1 MARGMG
7 IHSHPGRPVG
17 HRQFNRLRLGAKAAL
32 ELTHQRR
39 ECLID
44 DISTTGARVRISPP
58 PVVGT
63 ISLLRFHELKVYA
76 RVMWARSGEAGL
88 RFEQKLDP
96 EDMQGMLWITENRE
110 LYERICSAGHAQDWA
125 EGIGD

>member
-1 MARGMG
+1 MG
-7 IHSHPGRPVG
+7 IHSQPRPALG

-32 ELTHQRR
+32 ELTHERR

-58 PVVGT
+58 PVVGG

-76 RVMWARSGEAGL
+76 RVIWARNGEAGL
-88 RFEQKLDP
+88 RFEQRLEI

-110 LYERICSAGHAQDWA
+110 MYERICREGHMQDWA
-125 EGIGD
+125 DGSGD